1 MQRQTNSYGQLLPD
15 QVDRISSLFDAH
27 LNLLADVR
35 ELYRDRAVLE
45 REYAVK
51 LKQLAKKAR
60 EKKNK
65 SGLSLVV
72 GDNPTKACTE
82 SMNQQNTLNHAY
94 SEILLSMSN
103 SAQDHINLADA
114 LSSQITESLKVV
126 ERRNDDYKKK
136 VPMSR
141 KMIPMH
147 TDDIFSKCS
156 SITRF

>member
-1 MQRQTNSYGQLLPD
+1 
-15 QVDRISSLFDAH
+15 
-27 LNLLADVR
+27 
-35 ELYRDRAVLE
+35 VLE

-51 LKQLAKKAR
+51 LKQLAKKAS

-82 SMNQQNTLNHAY
+82 SMNQQKHVFSSSQFWPGTHISDGSTLNHAY

-103 SAQDHINLADA
+103 SAQDHFNLADA